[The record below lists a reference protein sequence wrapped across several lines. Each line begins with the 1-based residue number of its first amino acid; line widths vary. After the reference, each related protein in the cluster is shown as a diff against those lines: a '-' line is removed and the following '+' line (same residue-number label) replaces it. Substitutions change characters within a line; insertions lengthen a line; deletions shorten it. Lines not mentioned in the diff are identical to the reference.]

1 MPVGSGGVV
10 EMEINPNDNTINI
23 DAYVNRISDT
33 QKAEN
38 TSDIAEKN
46 VAKSDTVNISD
57 AAKEIQEVRKEL
69 DNIPDVRADK
79 VEQLKNQIENGTYEI
94 KSEEIAEKMLR
105 DSLLNDL
112 S

>member
-1 MPVGSGGVV
+1 
-10 EMEINPNDNTINI
+10 MEITPNDNTINI
-23 DAYVNRISDT
+23 DAYVNNINDK

-38 TSDIAEKN
+38 TSDKAEKN
-46 VAKSDTVNISD
+46 VAQTDTVNISD

-69 DNIPDVRADK
+69 DNIPEVRAEK

-94 KSEEIAEKMLR
+94 KSEEIAEKMLK

-112 S
+112 F

>member
-1 MPVGSGGVV
+1 MWREVD
-10 EMEINPNDNTINI
+10 MEITPNDNTINI
-23 DAYVNRISDT
+23 DAYVNNINDK

-38 TSDIAEKN
+38 TSEKAEKN
-46 VAKSDTVNISD
+46 VAKTDTVNISD

-69 DNIPDVRADK
+69 DNIPDVRAEK

-94 KSEEIAEKMLR
+94 KSEEIAEKMLK

-112 S
+112 F

>member
-1 MPVGSGGVV
+1 VWRKVD
-10 EMEINPNDNTINI
+10 MEITPNDNTINI
-23 DAYVNRISDT
+23 DAYVNNINDK

-38 TSDIAEKN
+38 TSDKAEKN
-46 VAKSDTVNISD
+46 VAKTDTVNISD

-69 DNIPDVRADK
+69 DNIPEVRAEK

-94 KSEEIAEKMLR
+94 KSEEIAEKMLK

-112 S
+112 F

>member
-1 MPVGSGGVV
+1 
-10 EMEINPNDNTINI
+10 MEITPNDNTINI
-23 DAYVNRISDT
+23 DAYVNNINDK

-38 TSDIAEKN
+38 TSDKAEKN
-46 VAKSDTVNISD
+46 VAKTDTVNISD

-69 DNIPDVRADK
+69 DNIPDVRDDK

-94 KSEEIAEKMLR
+94 KSEEIAEKMLK

-112 S
+112 F

>member
-1 MPVGSGGVV
+1 
-10 EMEINPNDNTINI
+10 MEITPNDNTINI
-23 DAYVNRISDT
+23 DAYVNNINDK

-38 TSDIAEKN
+38 TSEKAEKN
-46 VAKSDTVNISD
+46 VAKTDTVNISD

-94 KSEEIAEKMLR
+94 KSEEIAEKMLK

-112 S
+112 F